1 MTSESIFVG
10 LRSIAEALRAAG
22 KQFAV
27 VGGLAISVRGE
38 PRFTRDVDV
47 VVVVTSDLEM
57 ETLIFDLCAVG
68 YRTVALVEQETRL
81 RLSTA
86 RLAAPGGLAV
96 DLIAAT
102 CGIEREIVER
112 AQSIVLATAGEL
124 PVARAEEL
132 LAMKVLS
139 MSERRPLDRVD
150 AINLVL
156 VNVDLDLDAVRA
168 NLRLIVERGFDR
180 GEKLLEKLESILMA
194 ARTQQ
199 AQ

>member
-1 MTSESIFVG
+1 MTSESLFVA

-22 KQFAV
+22 KSFAV

-47 VVVVTSDLEM
+47 VVLVTGDPEL
-57 ETLIFDLCAVG
+57 ETLVFDLAARG
-68 YRTVALVEQETRL
+68 YRPVALVEHEARL

-86 RLAAPGGLAV
+86 RLAAPGGLIV

-102 CGIEREIVER
+102 CGIEPEIVER
-112 AQSIVLATAGEL
+112 AQPVAVAAAGEL
-124 PVARAEEL
+124 PVARPEEL

-150 AINLVL
+150 AVNLVL
-156 VNVDLDLDAVRA
+156 VNTDLDLDAVRS
-168 NLRLIVERGFDR
+168 NLRLILERGFDR
-180 GEKLLEKLESILMA
+180 GEDLMAKLETVLAA
-194 ARTQQ
+194 ARNQIR
-199 AQ
+199 